1 MLNPIFGV
9 KEMGSIGGKKAN
21 NWGLSGLML
30 GASEIQWNVHE
41 IDNYGVTMNLIGKSN
56 GKKEIH

>member
-1 MLNPIFGV
+1 MLTPIFGV
-9 KEMGSIGGKKAN
+9 KEMGIIGGKKAI
-21 NWGLSGLML
+21 NWGLSGPKL
-30 GASEIQWNVHE
+30 GAAEQWNVHE